1 MIFHVI
7 TNRIFA
13 LHFNLASNSEKS
25 YIRKG
30 SRIEN
35 IISIDV
41 QSQEKVSALLLIYA
55 LNWPI
60 SNIQE
65 TIYKMQNSQFFDKF
79 LIKLLANLSKKGL
92 VQKFAFPWILQVVK
106 VRCFQFYLIK
116 CPFFKSQTLKPC
128 KIKVS

>member
-1 MIFHVI
+1 MTPGGKVFCIVPWKKTTLPIESNMIFHVI

-41 QSQEKVSALLLIYA
+41 KSNEKVSALLFIYA
-55 LNWPI
+55 LYWSI
-60 SNIQE
+60 SNIQK
-65 TIYKMQNSQFFDKF
+65 TI
-79 LIKLLANLSKKGL
+79 
-92 VQKFAFPWILQVVK
+92 
-106 VRCFQFYLIK
+106 
-116 CPFFKSQTLKPC
+116 
-128 KIKVS
+128 